1 MATPVLDSLL
11 RINRQ
16 RMLAL
21 RRVLTPRGYVGF
33 MHLILLYTRQHPGA
47 SQEEIAGFYALD
59 KASVARDARR
69 LEDAGHIRRRT
80 DPANRRQNQLF
91 ITPSGGEMAAIIDE
105 VHLTFQHR
113 LSLGIS
119 PEDWEKLTA
128 LLAVAEENT
137 RQTAAGPAQE
147 KNTGREKN

>member
-21 RRVLTPRGYVGF
+21 RKMLTPRGYVGF
-33 MHLILLYTRQHPGA
+33 MHLILLYTRRNPGA
-47 SQEEIAGFYALD
+47 SQEEIAGYYALD
-59 KASVARDARR
+59 KASVAHDARR
-69 LEDAGHIRRRT
+69 LEDAGHIRRQT

-91 ITPSGGEMAAIIDE
+91 ITPAGEEMAAVIDE
-105 VHLTFQHR
+105 VHLSFQRR
-113 LSLGIS
+113 LSAGIS

-128 LLAVAEENT
+128 LLAVAEENA

-147 KNTGREKN
+147 KIAGREKN